1 MNLTAKDVMVKEFNT
16 IQSNAPVEDAIRLIF
31 ENNIEAETGS
41 RIVSILVTDEFN
53 CLEGIFSMFDI
64 LYHLRP
70 PVLHYIDEN
79 INSWNKEE
87 LDLYINRFKGMT
99 VNQVMSSP
107 AHYISPEVD
116 LMVIIDRM
124 VKKRWRR
131 LPVVE
136 NAKVIGVVYL
146 SNVCYHVCKDLL

>member
-1 MNLTAKDVMVKEFNT
+1 MNLTAKDVMVREFNT

-31 ENNIEAETGS
+31 GNKIEAETGS
-41 RIVSILVTDEFN
+41 KIVSILVTDEFN

-70 PVLHYIDEN
+70 PVLHYMDEN

-87 LDLYINRFKGMT
+87 LDIYINRFKGMT
-99 VNQVMSSP
+99 VKQVMSSP
-107 AHYISPEVD
+107 AHYVSPEVD

-136 NAKVIGVVYL
+136 NSEVIGVVYL